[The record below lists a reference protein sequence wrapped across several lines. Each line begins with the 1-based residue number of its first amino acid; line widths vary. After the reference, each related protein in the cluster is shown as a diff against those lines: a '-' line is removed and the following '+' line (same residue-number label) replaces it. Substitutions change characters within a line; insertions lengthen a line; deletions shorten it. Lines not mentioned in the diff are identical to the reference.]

1 MTQQNYEKINV
12 IRAIRNNKG
21 IKGLPEAIHIYN
33 NMSNEERNEE
43 VKKFISYGGNII

>member
-21 IKGLPEAIHIYN
+21 IKGLPEAIRIYDG
-33 NMSNEERNEE
+33 MSNEERNEE
-43 VKKFISYGGNII
+43 VKRFIRYGGKII